1 MKKLLLMLAFLPGMV
16 YCVSAQTT
24 SAAPTAMTQEDPLDK
39 YTLDEIY
46 AEIDGLSVFDLKRT
60 REMYVYKCRQ
70 QPTDR
75 NKAILARIEKRL
87 NETK

>member
-1 MKKLLLMLAFLPGMV
+1 MKKLLLMLAFVPGMV
-16 YCVSAQTT
+16 FCVAAQTT
-24 SAAPTAMTQEDPLDK
+24 SATPTAITQEDPLDK
-39 YTLDEIY
+39 YTLEEIY
-46 AEIDGLSVFDLKRT
+46 QEIDGLSVSDLKKS

-75 NKAILARIEKRL
+75 NKAILARIDKRL